1 MGTDAL
7 DMMFRCQKEF
17 GVRLTRADLSEL
29 LMKRKVTD
37 PPDGVWTDIP
47 VRDVVKWIENSL
59 KNQEIQYEGDIF
71 SGVQKVLMEC
81 LAADETEVVL
91 DAWLVRDLGAE

>member
-17 GVRLTRADLSEL
+17 GVKLTGEDLRQFL
-29 LMKRKVTD
+29 LKGNTTD
-37 PPDGVWTDIP
+37 PPEGVWTDIQ
-47 VRDVVKWIENSL
+47 VRDVVKWIKTNLAEQ
-59 KNQEIQYEGDIF
+59 KIQYEGDIF

-81 LAADETEVVL
+81 LAADESEVVIN
-91 DAWLVRDLGAE
+91 AWLVRDLGAE